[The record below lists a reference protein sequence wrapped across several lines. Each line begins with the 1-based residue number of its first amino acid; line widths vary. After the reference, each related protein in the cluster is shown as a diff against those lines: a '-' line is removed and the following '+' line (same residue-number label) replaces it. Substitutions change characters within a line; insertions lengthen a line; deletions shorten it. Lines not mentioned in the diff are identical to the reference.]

1 MSKMTP
7 TDEQERV
14 IKTLL
19 DSPTRSALLAGAMG
33 SGKTLMATEV
43 ALRMSAEVVVVIA
56 PLSTRVGWERT
67 FRQQGWEHPIRRV
80 DSRKEGKEALAALEN
95 SEPGVYLFGRE
106 YARKIQWKNIYS
118 CITIYD
124 EVHAIQNRKSK
135 TFQNIQTV
143 KTGYK
148 LALSG
153 TPFRNKFEGAW
164 AVTRWL
170 FPKEVDRSF
179 WRWSVAWCRTEYDP
193 FTYNNK
199 KIVGERYPG
208 KYVKSLPCYAR
219 IESNIREAVTEKR
232 YVELTPAQRKM
243 YNQMEEDML
252 VWLDEN
258 PLVADLPVTQRIRL
272 RQMAL
277 GTVTFDEEGSIEF
290 DLDCKSAKIDAL
302 KDILSDLEGEP
313 VLILTDS
320 QKFARVVAHRLG
332 DKAAEYSGKTSQKV
346 REQIVKK
353 FGTDVQ
359 YLVATIGAVGEGLD
373 GLQHVCHNVV
383 WLSKSEDGILNDQ
396 ALGRLVRT
404 GQTEQ
409 VVSYEI
415 IAENTYDEGQFSK
428 LLQDKLE
435 MRRSLAA

>member
-1 MSKMTP
+1 MRLTP
-7 TDEQERV
+7 NPEQEES
-14 IKTLL
+14 IEYLL
-19 DSPTRSALLAGAMG
+19 ASPTRTGLLAGAMG

-43 ALRMSAEVVVVIA
+43 ALRRSAEVVVVIA
-56 PLSTRVGWERT
+56 PLSTRTGWERS
-67 FRQQGWEHPIRRV
+67 FRGQGWEHPIHRV
-80 DSRKEGKEALAALEN
+80 DSKKAGKAAFEDLHN
-95 SEPGVYLFGRE
+95 DTPGVYLFGRE
-106 YARKIQWKNIYS
+106 YARKIDWGKLYADIL
-118 CITIYD
+118 IYD

-135 TFQNIQTV
+135 GFQNIQKV
-143 KTGYK
+143 RAGYK

-164 AVTRWL
+164 APTRWL
-170 FPKEVDRSF
+170 FPEHVDRSF
-179 WRWSVAWCRTEYDP
+179 WRWAVRWTRTEYDP

-199 KIVGERYPG
+199 KIVGERNPG
-208 KYVKSLPCYAR
+208 EYVKSLPCYVR
-219 IESNIREAVTEKR
+219 IESNVAEAVTEKR

-272 RQMAL
+272 RQMTL
-277 GTVTFDEEGSIEF
+277 GTVTFDEEGAIDFEP
-290 DLDCKSAKIDAL
+290 DTKSAKIEAL

-332 DKAAEYSGKTSQKV
+332 EGAYEYSGKTSQDH
-346 REQIVKK
+346 REKIVAN
-353 FGTDVQ
+353 FGGKVQ
-359 YLVATIGAVGEGLD
+359 YIVATIGSVAEGLD
-373 GLQHVCHNVV
+373 GLQRVCHNMV
-383 WLSKSEDGILNDQ
+383 WLSKSEDGVLNDQ
-396 ALGRLVRT
+396 AMGRLVRT

-415 IAENTYDEGQFSK
+415 IAEETYDDGILGT
-428 LLQDKLE
+428 LLENKLE